1 MSTVEP
7 LPRAVFLMG
16 PTVAGKTSLAMQL
29 YDSLPC
35 ELISVDSALI
45 YRGMDVG
52 TAKPTLAEQQRYPHH
67 LIDIIDPTQSYSAGQ
82 FRSDAL
88 ALMQDIS
95 ARGKLPILVGGTM
108 MYFNAL
114 LKGLAVLP
122 DGSDEIRAQ
131 INSLAEQQGWPAVH
145 AQLARVDSSSAAR
158 LAPNDA
164 QRISRALEV
173 FKLTGQSIT
182 EHWKKQQVEPFP
194 YDVLNLAVMP
204 SDRKVL
210 HLRIENRFHKMLKE
224 GFVEEMQSLYDR
236 GDLNKNMPSIRC
248 VGYRQYWM
256 YLNREIDHS
265 TMIDKS
271 IIATRQ
277 LAKRQITWLRSW
289 QDLHWLDPQAVELT
303 ARVLKLID
311 SDTI

>member
-1 MSTVEP
+1 MTTVKP

-16 PTVAGKTSLAMQL
+16 PTAAGKTSLAMQL

-67 LIDIIDPTQSYSAGQ
+67 LINIIDPAQSYSAGQ

-88 ALMQDIS
+88 ALMQEIS

-114 LKGLAVLP
+114 VKGLAVLP
-122 DGSDEIRAQ
+122 DGSDEIREQ
-131 INSLAEQQGWPAVH
+131 INGLAKQQGWPAVH
-145 AQLARVDSSSAAR
+145 AQLARVDPSSAAR

-182 EHWKKQQVEPFP
+182 EHWKKQQFEPFP

-210 HLRIENRFHKMLKE
+210 HMRIEDRFHKMLKE

-236 GDLNKNMPSIRC
+236 GDLNKDMPSIRC

-256 YLNREIDHS
+256 YLNREMDRT

-289 QDLHWLDPQAVELT
+289 QNLYWLDPQAAELT